1 MCEVAGCG
9 YEGMHVHF
17 WGAVD
22 VLIYDLRGKEEL
34 SPAGE
39 KRHLLDHYWGPEHAC
54 QNLVNEQRMRAGPA
68 ETGRDNREVRK
79 AR

>member
-39 KRHLLDHYWGPEHAC
+39 KRHLLDRSHRLRSFHRIMLPSVKLNDAASLLMLKYLYPY
-54 QNLVNEQRMRAGPA
+54 
-68 ETGRDNREVRK
+68 
-79 AR
+79 